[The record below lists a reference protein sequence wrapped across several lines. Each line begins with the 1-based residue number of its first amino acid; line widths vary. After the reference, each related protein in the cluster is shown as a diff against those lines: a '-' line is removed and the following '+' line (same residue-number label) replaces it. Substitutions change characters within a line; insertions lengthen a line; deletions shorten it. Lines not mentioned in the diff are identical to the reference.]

1 LNETSSSL
9 KDILIGVYL
18 NERRKGKNLSPLLP
32 CNEEVQ
38 MRWNPVGIKNSTECR
53 EKGKRGKTILFL
65 VFGHIICC
73 CIVITTRYHYTPL
86 GENNQIVKTFGAI
99 TT

>member
-1 LNETSSSL
+1 MNETSSSL

-18 NERRKGKNLSPLLP
+18 NERAKGRIFRRFFRAMKRF
-32 CNEEVQ
+32 
-38 MRWNPVGIKNSTECR
+38 RWVGIKNSTERR

-86 GENNQIVKTFGAI
+86 GENNQMVKTFGALLRHKND
-99 TT
+99 